1 MNWGNSLAAILG
13 RPSRPAGPVSRWPGG
28 ACRTLAPYWPEPG
41 AGGQD
46 EDGGGSQHGR
56 TGELHYQ

>member
-1 MNWGNSLAAILG
+1 MNWANLPAAIPGG
-13 RPSRPAGPVSRWPGG
+13 RQASGTGSCWPGR

-41 AGGQD
+41 TGGQD